1 MRRRRRIAYD
11 HDSHDRWLISYAD
24 FITLLFAFFVVMY
37 AISAVNENKYRM
49 LAGSLGSAFGKTAAN
64 DIPVPQLPAV
74 ALPPEV
80 RQRTLR
86 QQQAIEEQAH
96 MTAVAGTLLDVMAP
110 LVKEGKVRLTQS
122 RRGISIE
129 INANVLFEPGRAE
142 LEPQSLTVLRAV
154 ADTLRNEPFNLEVTG
169 HTDNVPI
176 SNSVFA
182 SNWELSA
189 VRATSVVRLLADS
202 GIAPERLLAI
212 GREAGKPVASNWE
225 LSAVRATS
233 VVRLLAANGIA
244 PARLSAIGREAS
256 QPLASNDTAEGRA
269 RNRRVELMILSG
281 IPDTVEEIPVRP
293 NPPRP

>member
-110 LVKEGKVRLTQS
+110 LVKEGKVRVTQS
-122 RRGISIE
+122 RRGVSIE
-129 INANVLFEPGRAE
+129 INANVLFSPGRAD
-142 LEPQSLTVLRAV
+142 LEPRSLAVLRAV
-154 ADTLRNEPFNLEVTG
+154 AEKLKNEPFNLEITG
-169 HTDNVPI
+169 HTDDVPI
-176 SNSVFA
+176 SNSAFA

-202 GIAPERLLAI
+202 GIAP
-212 GREAGKPVASNWE
+212 
-225 LSAVRATS
+225 
-233 VVRLLAANGIA
+233 
-244 PARLSAIGREAS
+244 ARLSAIGREAS
-256 QPLASNDTAEGRA
+256 QPIASNDTAEGRA

-281 IPDTVEEIPVRP
+281 MPDAIEEIPVHS

>member
-11 HDSHDRWLISYAD
+11 HDNHERWLISYAD

-37 AISAVNENKYRM
+37 AISAVNENKFRI
-49 LAGSLGSAFGKTAAN
+49 LAGALGGAFGKTTTS
-64 DIPVPQLPAV
+64 DMPVPQPT
-74 ALPPEV
+74 PPEI
-80 RQRTLR
+80 RQRTLK

-96 MTAVAGTLLDVMAP
+96 MTEVAGNLLDVMAP

-154 ADTLRNEPFNLEVTG
+154 ADTLKSEPFMLEITG

-176 SNSVFA
+176 RNSVFV

-202 GIAPERLLAI
+202 GLASERLLAI
-212 GREAGKPVASNWE
+212 GREASKPV
-225 LSAVRATS
+225 
-233 VVRLLAANGIA
+233 
-244 PARLSAIGREAS
+244 
-256 QPLASNDTAEGRA
+256 ASNDTAEGRA

-281 IPDTVEEIPVRP
+281 LPDIVEEIPVQASTP
-293 NPPRP
+293 QP

>member
-11 HDSHDRWLISYAD
+11 HDNHERWLISYAD

-37 AISAVNENKYRM
+37 AISAVNENKFRI
-49 LAGSLGSAFGKTAAN
+49 LAGALGDAFGKTTTSEV
-64 DIPVPQLPAV
+64 PVPQLTPQ
-74 ALPPEV
+74 ALPPDV
-80 RQRTLR
+80 RQRTLK

-96 MTAVAGTLLDVMAP
+96 MTEVASNLLDVMAP
-110 LVKEGKVRLTQS
+110 LVKEGQVRLTQS

-154 ADTLRNEPFNLEVTG
+154 ADTLRNEAFNLEITG

-212 GREAGKPVASNWE
+212 GREAGKPVASN
-225 LSAVRATS
+225 
-233 VVRLLAANGIA
+233 
-244 PARLSAIGREAS
+244 
-256 QPLASNDTAEGRA
+256 DTAEGRA

-281 IPDTVEEIPVRP
+281 LPDIVEEIPVQASTP
-293 NPPRP
+293 QP

>member
-11 HDSHDRWLISYAD
+11 HDNHERWLISYAD

-37 AISAVNENKYRM
+37 AISAVNENKFRI
-49 LAGSLGSAFGKTAAN
+49 LAGALGGAFGKTTASEV
-64 DIPVPQLPAV
+64 PVPQLTPQ
-74 ALPPEV
+74 ALPPDV
-80 RQRTLR
+80 RQRTLK

-96 MTAVAGTLLDVMAP
+96 MTEVASNLLDVMAP
-110 LVKEGKVRLTQS
+110 LVKEGQVRLTQS

-154 ADTLRNEPFNLEVTG
+154 ADTLRNEAFNLEITG

-212 GREAGKPVASNWE
+212 GREAGKPVASN
-225 LSAVRATS
+225 
-233 VVRLLAANGIA
+233 
-244 PARLSAIGREAS
+244 
-256 QPLASNDTAEGRA
+256 DTAEGRA

-281 IPDTVEEIPVRP
+281 LPDIVEEIPVQASTP
-293 NPPRP
+293 QP